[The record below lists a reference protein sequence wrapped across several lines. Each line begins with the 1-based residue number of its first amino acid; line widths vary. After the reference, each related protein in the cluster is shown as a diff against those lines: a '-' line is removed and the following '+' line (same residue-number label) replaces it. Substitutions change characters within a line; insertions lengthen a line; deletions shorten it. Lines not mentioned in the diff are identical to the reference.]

1 MKYNKIDIKIT
12 NILLLLY
19 TGVMRTITDPKKTRT
34 KLVDALSNIVGSK
47 GNKAVN
53 IEKGIY
59 NYTIDEA
66 GRKNLVKKWE
76 NIHFVEIYLTR
87 FRTVFNNLKTSPYL
101 LEQINQNKWKPHE
114 VAFLSHYEMSPVRWE
129 KLIAEKQERDK
140 NIYDVQKKINSEF
153 KCRRCKSN
161 NCSYYQLQTRSA
173 DEPMTVF
180 VTCHVC
186 NVTWKS

>member
-1 MKYNKIDIKIT
+1 MRKIT
-12 NILLLLY
+12 E
-19 TGVMRTITDPKKTRT
+19 PKKTRSVLVE
-34 KLVDALSNIVGSK
+34 KLESVVGK
-47 GNKAVN
+47 EDKVAIN

-66 GRKNLVKKWE
+66 TRKHLVKKWE

-87 FRTVFNNLKTSPYL
+87 FRTILNNLRSSPYL
-101 LEQINQNKWKPHE
+101 QEQIKSKKWKPHE
-114 VAFLSHYEMSPVRWE
+114 VAFLSHYEMSPERWE

-140 NIYDVQKKINSEF
+140 NIYDVQHKINSEF

-173 DEPMTVF
+173 DEPMTTF
-180 VTCHVC
+180 VSCQEC
-186 NVTWKS
+186 GNRWKF

>member
-1 MKYNKIDIKIT
+1 
-12 NILLLLY
+12 
-19 TGVMRTITDPKKTRT
+19 MRTITDPKKTRST
-34 KLVDALSNIVGSK
+34 LVDALCVIVGTK
-47 GNKAVN
+47 NNIALN

-87 FRTVFNNLKTSPYL
+87 FRTIFNNLKRSSYL
-101 LEQINQNKWKPHE
+101 LDEIKKKKWKPHE
-114 VAFLSHYEMSPVRWE
+114 VAFLSHYEMSPLRWE
-129 KLIAEKQERDK
+129 KLIKEKQERDK
-140 NIYDVQKKINSEF
+140 NIYDVQQKINSEF

-173 DEPMTVF
+173 DEPMTTF
-180 VTCHVC
+180 VSCQNC
-186 NVTWKS
+186 GNRWKF